1 MIPWILFILSSVALL
16 VLFVRRL
23 RMTYKDLHFQK
34 QLDADEDL
42 PIVQEELPLEAP
54 ISVELDFDKIL
65 DEALHHVKRREWQ
78 MAEPLL
84 LLVLEADPL
93 HLEAHHHLGMAH
105 MHMENFPQAEL
116 FFSKL
121 VNLQKDPAT
130 YSNLGAALYRQ
141 QRLIEAAEAY
151 ENAVAMDGKRPERLQ
166 SLAQVYYELGDNDK
180 ALHYFERAAHLKPR
194 DVDLMR
200 TLATY
205 YERLGR
211 LDDAKM
217 QLKKAHHTAPNNEDI
232 KLELDRLMGL

>member
-1 MIPWILFILSSVALL
+1 MIPWTLFTLSSIALL
-16 VLFVRRL
+16 VLFARRIK
-23 RMTYKDLHFQK
+23 MTYQDLHFQK
-34 QLDADEDL
+34 QLDADAAVQSPMEEVPESLVVDL
-42 PIVQEELPLEAP
+42 DIDFNTT
-54 ISVELDFDKIL
+54 LDQ
-65 DEALHHVKRREWQ
+65 ALHHVKRREWVD
-78 MAEPLL
+78 AEALL
-84 LLVLEADPL
+84 LLALEADPL
-93 HLEAHHHLGMAH
+93 HLESHHHLGMAH

-121 VNLQKDPAT
+121 INLQKDPAT

-141 QRLIEAAEAY
+141 QRLVEAAEAY
-151 ENAVAMDGKRPERLQ
+151 ENALTMDSKRPERLQ
-166 SLAQVYYELGDNDK
+166 SLAQVYYELGDHEK
-180 ALHYFERAAHLKPR
+180 ALQNFERAAHLKPR

-232 KLELDRLMGL
+232 KLELERVMGL